1 MRRALILAVAGALL
15 ALAGVPA
22 QGAVSSAA
30 EDRIDNPEA
39 DPTYGDYLANFGA
52 GATLDAEG
60 IRVAAGASGYGPQP
74 GQGANKDRIG
84 RVYLFRCGRAAGC
97 LPEAT
102 LSPSDGTA
110 NLYFGWSVAVSG
122 TTVVVG
128 TWNRGK
134 AYVYTKAG
142 TAWQETILAAPAGSS
157 THFGNRV
164 DIDGDRIVIGDD
176 EAEGLDGAVYVF
188 ERAAGVWSHAATLTF
203 ADPTH
208 AGFLGTDVAVQ
219 GDTIVAGQV
228 GSNAVVIFTKG
239 AGAAWSS
246 QKVLSPDG
254 DSGFQIFGRAV
265 AVDRDYIYVGA
276 QGSELFVLKKTGSS
290 WSFLERETPSPA
302 PGGSF
307 GNDLSAAAGRV
318 LVADPPAA
326 VYLGQRSFGQWRW
339 ERIVATDLVADEY
352 FGGGV
357 ALAEE
362 RAVAGAPLKS
372 FKFGIPSRIYVY
384 QLCAGRTITVRGTD
398 GPDDLTGTAGSD
410 VAYLFGRR
418 DRFSGMGGDDFVCGG
433 GANDVLMGGAGNDTL
448 IGGRDVDTAK
458 GGAGN
463 DTCKAENV
471 EDCES

>member
-142 TAWQETILAAPAGSS
+142 AVWQETILAAPAGSS
-157 THFGNRV
+157 TTSA
-164 DIDGDRIVIGDD
+164 IG
-176 EAEGLDGAVYVF
+176 
-188 ERAAGVWSHAATLTF
+188 STSTAT
-203 ADPTH
+203 A
-208 AGFLGTDVAVQ
+208 
-219 GDTIVAGQV
+219 
-228 GSNAVVIFTKG
+228 S
-239 AGAAWSS
+239 
-246 QKVLSPDG
+246 
-254 DSGFQIFGRAV
+254 
-265 AVDRDYIYVGA
+265 
-276 QGSELFVLKKTGSS
+276 
-290 WSFLERETPSPA
+290 
-302 PGGSF
+302 
-307 GNDLSAAAGRV
+307 
-318 LVADPPAA
+318 
-326 VYLGQRSFGQWRW
+326 
-339 ERIVATDLVADEY
+339 
-352 FGGGV
+352 
-357 ALAEE
+357 
-362 RAVAGAPLKS
+362 
-372 FKFGIPSRIYVY
+372 
-384 QLCAGRTITVRGTD
+384 
-398 GPDDLTGTAGSD
+398 
-410 VAYLFGRR
+410 
-418 DRFSGMGGDDFVCGG
+418 
-433 GANDVLMGGAGNDTL
+433 
-448 IGGRDVDTAK
+448 
-458 GGAGN
+458 
-463 DTCKAENV
+463 
-471 EDCES
+471 